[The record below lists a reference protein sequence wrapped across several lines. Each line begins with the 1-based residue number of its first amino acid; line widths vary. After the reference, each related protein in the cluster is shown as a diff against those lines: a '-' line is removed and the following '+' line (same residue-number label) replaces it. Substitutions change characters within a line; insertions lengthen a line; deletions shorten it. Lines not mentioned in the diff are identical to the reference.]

1 MTTAREDVVAYL
13 RDKLPQLKVL
23 DTVEALTNLQ
33 RAGVMVT
40 RSAIAHPPDNTA
52 DQRDDE
58 LTVWLVSTHVDLGKA
73 EADLDENLDE
83 VLAVIDAHEFL
94 HWTAGERAM
103 FNDEWHAFRLTVP
116 HRTVTTEE

>member
-13 RDKLPQLKVL
+13 RDKLPEVKVL

-33 RAGVMVT
+33 RAAVMVA

-52 DQRDDE
+52 EQRDDE
-58 LTVWLVSTHVDLGKA
+58 LTVWLVSPHLDIGKA
-73 EADLDENLDE
+73 EADLDESLDE
-83 VLAVIDAHEFL
+83 LLAVIDAHEFL
-94 HWTAGERAM
+94 HWTAGERGM
-103 FNDEWHAFRLTVP
+103 FNDEWHGFRLTVP